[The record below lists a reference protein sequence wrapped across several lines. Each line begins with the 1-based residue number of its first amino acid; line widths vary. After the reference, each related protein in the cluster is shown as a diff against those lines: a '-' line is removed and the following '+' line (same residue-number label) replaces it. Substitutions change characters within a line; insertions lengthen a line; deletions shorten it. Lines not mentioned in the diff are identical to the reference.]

1 MVENDFIKD
10 LFADKLA
17 NAEAPVNPE
26 LWNAISAKV
35 AGQTVS
41 TGLSSAAKFVIGL
54 GTAATITVASVLYFS
69 QKEEQPKKENKALVS
84 NNEPLSENTLQQ
96 NSIET
101 VQPSSKV
108 AQTAVSQALSTEEIR
123 FIEPNEVK
131 EEALNQDIIS
141 FPDPENS
148 VSEKQDQQRN
158 KEVFPLNK
166 TKENTV
172 ADKVNTNT
180 GADSQEKTNERS
192 SIEIGELPNVF
203 TPNSD
208 NDNDFFF
215 IPVKGIQDFVLTVLN
230 QDNETV
236 FRTTDPNFKWDGRD
250 AQGNLIPSGTRL
262 IYFFTGKSTQG
273 DTISRHNRLEIR
285 Y

>member
-41 TGLSSAAKFVIGL
+41 TGLSSAAKIVIGL

>member
-41 TGLSSAAKFVIGL
+41 TGLSSAAKIVIGL

-123 FIEPNEVK
+123 FIEPNEGK

-172 ADKVNTNT
+172 ADKANTNT